1 MDSNEII
8 NRISFLRTRAHLSA
22 RSLSLLIGKNGGYIN
37 RLEAKKDFLP
47 TMETLL
53 EIISACNS
61 SVEEFF
67 YYDISAYKKDA
78 EIIDLLRRVKPEKKD
93 AILTILKN

>member
-78 EIIDLLRRVKPEKKD
+78 EIIDLLRRVKPEKKG

>member
-61 SVEEFF
+61 SVEELF